1 MRTLIPILAIALAA
15 SPATAVDFLLAK
27 QYTTQDVTH
36 WAMSEKLD
44 GVRAYWDGNKLI
56 SRQGYAFT
64 PPQGYTADFPPY
76 PMDGELYSG
85 RQQFEHIS
93 ATVRRHNSS
102 WHDIKLHVFDVPA
115 AQGNLYQ
122 RLAVLQKWLHAHPKA
137 PIVIIK
143 QIPVKNREH
152 VFQYLKQIEA
162 LGGEGVM
169 LRNPNLAYAGGRSD
183 QLLKLKSIQDAECTV
198 TRHYEG
204 KGKNS
209 GKLGAIG
216 CKNQLGEFK
225 IGSGFKDAD
234 RLNPPPVGSVIT
246 YRYRGFTKKG
256 TPRFA
261 TYFRKRSDR

>member
-1 MRTLIPILAIALAA
+1 MRLIIPIFTALFISSRLFAA
-15 SPATAVDFLLAK
+15 DLLLAQEYK
-27 QYTTQDVTH
+27 NQNIQG

-44 GVRAYWDGNKLI
+44 GVRAYWDGSKLI

-64 PPQGYTADFPPY
+64 PPKGYTADFPPY
-76 PMDGELYSG
+76 PLDGELYSG

-93 ATVRRHNSS
+93 AAVRRHNGS
-102 WHDIKLHVFDVPA
+102 WQDIKLHVFDVPS

-143 QIPVKNREH
+143 QIAVKNREH
-152 VFQYLKQIEA
+152 VFQHLKQIEA